1 MYSIMWW
8 VKPYLMALKLT
19 VEENVVLATLTKLNF
34 IESNI
39 NLTYPT
45 EFINVSKYV
54 SLSK

>member
-8 VKPYLMALKLT
+8 VNPYLMALKLP
-19 VEENVVLATLTKLNF
+19 VEENVVLATFAKLNF

-39 NLTYPT
+39 NPTYPT

-54 SLSK
+54 SLNK